1 MIPVDQPVQLMS
13 MDRADEQY
21 RGRLQPRCVQSI
33 GSKYGMKGY
42 VYKPIYKP

>member
-21 RGRLQPRCVQSI
+21 RLQPRRFQSI